1 MTSENQS
8 KRNIDAVEDSPSLL
22 HEFFERA
29 AKRWP
34 ERTAVDVPPGIGR
47 PHRHLVSYLEL
58 KRQSDVVSH
67 SLRSVVTGECVV
79 AILLP
84 RSGAH
89 LYCGQL
95 GILKAGAAY
104 TCIDPAFPDDQL
116 REILQDCDAVA
127 LLTDDQGIARLSE
140 SDFPKERVFNI
151 TDIVS
156 QA

>member
-1 MTSENQS
+1 MNSDSES
-8 KRNIDAVEDSPSLL
+8 KTEIQNADETPVLL

-29 AKRWP
+29 ARRRP

-67 SLRSVVTGECVV
+67 SLRSVVTRECVV